1 MTLKIHYLQ
10 HVPFETPGEILNWAK
25 ERNYPV
31 EGTLVFDGETLPDL
45 NEFDLLFV
53 MGGPMGVHD
62 EESHPWLREEKSFL
76 KQAIASDKTI
86 VGICL
91 GAQLLAHV
99 LGASVR
105 KNIVKEI
112 GWFPVS
118 LTPIGWDS
126 AIFGKLPAT
135 FEALHWH
142 GDTFEIPENGFHI
155 ASSEACAN
163 QAFIVD
169 NRLIGL
175 QFHLEIDREGLK
187 RLVHHCGNELLED
200 GEYVQRPEIILDE
213 GRDYAPMRTILF
225 QLLDQI
231 ASSVRTRN

>member
-1 MTLKIHYLQ
+1 MKIHYLQ

-25 ERNYPV
+25 ERDYPMD
-31 EGTLVFDGETLPDL
+31 GTLIFDGETLPDL
-45 NEFDLLFV
+45 SEFDLLFV
-53 MGGPMGVHD
+53 MGGPMGVYD
-62 EESHPWLREEKSFL
+62 EERYPWLREEKSFL

-118 LTPIGWDS
+118 LTPIGWNSD
-126 AIFGKLPAT
+126 IFGKLPAT

-142 GDTFEIPENGFHI
+142 GDTFEIPENGFQI

-163 QAFIVD
+163 QAFIAD
-169 NRLIGL
+169 DRLIGL
-175 QFHLEIDREGLK
+175 QFHLEIGREGLE
-187 RLVHHCGNELLED
+187 RLVRHCGNELLED
-200 GEYVQRPEIILDE
+200 GEYVQRPEIILEE
-213 GRDYAPMRTILF
+213 GRDYAAMRTILF

-231 ASSVRTRN
+231 ASAVRARSYN

>member
-1 MTLKIHYLQ
+1 MKIHYLQ
-10 HVPFETPGEILNWAK
+10 HVPFETPGEILTWAK

-31 EGTLVFDGETLPDL
+31 EGTMMFNNENLPNL
-45 NEFDLLFV
+45 GEFDLLFV

-62 EESHPWLREEKSFL
+62 EKQYPWLKEEKSFL
-76 KQAIASDKTI
+76 KQAIESGKTI

-118 LTPIGWDS
+118 LTPIGWELPL
-126 AIFGKLPAT
+126 FRNLPAT
-135 FEALHWH
+135 FDAFHWH
-142 GDTFEIPENGFHI
+142 GDTFEIPENGLQI

-163 QAFIVD
+163 QAFIAED
-169 NRLIGL
+169 RLIGL
-175 QFHLEIDREGLK
+175 QFHLEIGRNGVE
-187 RLVHHCGNELLED
+187 RLVRHCGNELLEG
-200 GEYVQRPEIILDE
+200 GEYVQGPEVILEE
-213 GRDYAPMRTILF
+213 GRNYGSMKTILF
-225 QLLDQI
+225 QLLDQV
-231 ASSVRTRN
+231 ASTVKAKN